1 MKERLT
7 AMARTRPSRAVRA
20 VERMV
25 LLKDGHHRGRVGGP
39 DAVPVGCSAVPG
51 GCMYF
56 CSARLRRLGLSAIP
70 RGWPCLGTIVRL
82 LAFDQQRLTV
92 GVFGAVA
99 LGPPVAIDQ
108 LKGV

>member
-1 MKERLT
+1 MKERLM

-51 GCMYF
+51 GCMDF
-56 CSARLRRLGLSAIP
+56 CSARVRRLGLSAVP
-70 RGWPCLGTIVRL
+70 RGLPRAGIIVRL
-82 LAFDQQRLTV
+82 LPFDQQRLTPEI
-92 GVFGAVA
+92 GRASCRE
-99 LGPPVAIDQ
+99 
-108 LKGV
+108 